1 MSSIN
6 LLPKNIKFK
15 AESIKSEK
23 SNFAFVISLLM
34 ILFTVVSLVG
44 LYVSNY
50 YALKKIDLLSSEVEA
65 ADKKI
70 EKEISNNKFLIAE
83 TKAKKNNL
91 LLAKHTYFTKVLNL
105 IKNNLVEDVYLDKLF
120 TSRTKEGT
128 IVFELNGV
136 ARTYQSVVSQ
146 AYVFKNIPNI
156 KEVDII
162 SVSINDN
169 GHEEFG
175 IVLEFEERVLFY
187 EN

>member
-34 ILFTVVSLVG
+34 VLATIVSLAG
-44 LYVSNY
+44 LYVNNY

-91 LLAKHTYFTKVLNL
+91 LLAKHTYFTKVLDL
-105 IKNNLVEDVYLDKLF
+105 IKNNLTEDVYLDELF
-120 TSRTKEGT
+120 TSKTKEGT
-128 IVFELNGV
+128 IVFELNGI

-146 AYVFKNIPNI
+146 AYIFKNFPNI
-156 KEVDII
+156 REVNIT
-162 SVSINDN
+162 SVSIDDQ

-175 IVLEFEERVLFY
+175 ITLEFEERVLFY
-187 EN
+187 ED